1 MGQTMFAY
9 AGTNY
14 WNSLPVHIR
23 QLSTIAIF
31 KQTLFKYLLD
41 CDNHNHVYVAYS
53 FVSYIFSIKFG

>member
-1 MGQTMFAY
+1 MFAY
-9 AGTNY
+9 AGAKD

-23 QLSTIAIF
+23 QLSTIAIL

-53 FVSYIFSIKFG
+53 TVLYLIYFQLS